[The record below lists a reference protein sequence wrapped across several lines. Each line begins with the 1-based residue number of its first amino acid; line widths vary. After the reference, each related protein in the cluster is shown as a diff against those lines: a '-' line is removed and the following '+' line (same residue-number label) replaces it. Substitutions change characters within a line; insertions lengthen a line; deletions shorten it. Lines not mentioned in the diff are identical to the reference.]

1 MIEEKKQ
8 FILTK
13 SMHLFSERGFYKTSV
28 QDIAEACRMSKAS
41 IYKYFENKEDIL
53 LNIATHNR
61 DQMIA
66 RSEAIQMDT
75 SLTPREA
82 FKAKV
87 MEEIRGFIGKREFIY
102 MLQQAKPQQSQRVNE
117 LMNQSYGILLNWHK
131 NMLLEG
137 FGSDVQSN
145 IWDLTILFKGFTRE
159 ITLLLD
165 KKRDENV
172 DYEAIAE
179 FVTSSIEAVIT
190 SRNSRESLF
199 TSSYM
204 APFIED
210 VEKEQHQPY
219 EKRWNNSLL
228 ELQASIKTKLPE
240 EKHEYFQQAA
250 RQLKEEMARTNV
262 NTIIMDALFTHLRQ
276 QTEIE
281 KEVIHAERIYRL
293 EH

>member
-102 MLQQAKPQQSQRVNE
+102 MLQQAKPQQSHRVNE

-137 FGSDVQSN
+137 FGSDVQAN

-165 KKRDENV
+165 KKREENV

-179 FVTSSIEAVIT
+179 FVASSIEAVIA
-190 SRNSRESLF
+190 SRKSTEPLF
-199 TSSYM
+199 TSAYM
-204 APFIED
+204 APFIEE
-210 VEKEQHQPY
+210 VEK
-219 EKRWNNSLL
+219 NST
-228 ELQASIKTKLPE
+228 S
-240 EKHEYFQQAA
+240 
-250 RQLKEEMARTNV
+250 
-262 NTIIMDALFTHLRQ
+262 HLRKDGTTVCWNFRLLLKQ
-276 QTEIE
+276 NYRKKNMNIFNRLSGSL
-281 KEVIHAERIYRL
+281 KKKWPERM
-293 EH
+293 

>member
-1 MIEEKKQ
+1 MTEEKKQ
-8 FILTK
+8 FILNK

-66 RSEAIQMDT
+66 SSEAIQMDT

-145 IWDLTILFKGFTRE
+145 IWDVTILFKGFTRE

-165 KKRDENV
+165 KKKEEDV

-179 FVTSSIEAVIT
+179 FVASGIEAVIASGKT
-190 SRNSRESLF
+190 RKPLF
-199 TSSYM
+199 SAEYM

-210 VEKEQHQPY
+210 GEADQHQPF

-228 ELQASIKTKLPE
+228 ELQAAVKTKLPE
-240 EKHEYFQQAA
+240 EKHDYFQQAV
-250 RQLKEEMARTNV
+250 RQLREEVDRTHV
-262 NTIIMDALFTHLRQ
+262 NAIIVDALFSHLRQ
-276 QTEIE
+276 QNEIE
-281 KEVIHAERIYRL
+281 KEAVHAERIYRS